1 MKKFN
6 NWILNA
12 ISGSQTD
19 KNGTTEEL
27 KGAKFIILYAY
38 SMLVLLAI
46 VISNIFIHILEPKLS
61 ITTQIIIVL
70 ILIESLIGLRFLK
83 GYDVRRGKDKE
94 NKKNSKDFVK
104 LKSILVAILFTSLV
118 LTAGTVADIYGFT
131 DLGNT
136 RSDLIVWSI
145 GGIIFGLVSYTM
157 EEKNNDKELTII
169 KLAPFLTYICKELS

>member
-38 SMLVLLAI
+38 SMLVLL
-46 VISNIFIHILEPKLS
+46 
-61 ITTQIIIVL
+61 
-70 ILIESLIGLRFLK
+70 LIESLIGLRFLK

-104 LKSILVAILFTSLV
+104 LKSILVAILFTSLA
-118 LTAGTVADIYGFT
+118 LTAGTVADIYGIT

-145 GGIIFGLVSYTM
+145 GGIIFGLVCYTM
-157 EEKNNDKELTII
+157 EDK
-169 KLAPFLTYICKELS
+169 K

>member
-19 KNGTTEEL
+19 KNETTEEL

-38 SMLVLLAI
+38 SMLVLLAL

-70 ILIESLIGLRFLK
+70 ILIETLIGLRFLK
-83 GYDVRRGKDKE
+83 AYDVKRGKDKE
-94 NKKNSKDFVK
+94 NKKNSKD
-104 LKSILVAILFTSLV
+104 
-118 LTAGTVADIYGFT
+118 
-131 DLGNT
+131 
-136 RSDLIVWSI
+136 
-145 GGIIFGLVSYTM
+145 
-157 EEKNNDKELTII
+157 
-169 KLAPFLTYICKELS
+169 

>member
-6 NWILNA
+6 SWILNA

-19 KNGTTEEL
+19 KNGTTKEL

-38 SMLVLLAI
+38 SMLVLLAL

-61 ITTQIIIVL
+61 ITTQIII
-70 ILIESLIGLRFLK
+70 EALIGLRFLK
-83 GYDVRRGKDKE
+83 AYDVKRGKDKE

-104 LKSILVAILFTSLV
+104 LKSILVAILFTSLA
-118 LTAGTVADIYGFT
+118 LTAGTVADIYGIT

-145 GGIIFGLVSYTM
+145 GGILFGLVCYTM
-157 EEKNNDKELTII
+157 EDK
-169 KLAPFLTYICKELS
+169 K

>member
-1 MKKFN
+1 MEKFN

-19 KNGTTEEL
+19 KNETTEEL

-38 SMLVLLAI
+38 SMLVLLAL
-46 VISNIFIHILEPKLS
+46 VIYNIFIHILEPKLS

-70 ILIESLIGLRFLK
+70 ILIEALIGLRFLK
-83 GYDVRRGKDKE
+83 AYDVKRGKDKE

-104 LKSILVAILFTSLV
+104 LKSILVAILFTSLA

-145 GGIIFGLVSYTM
+145 GGIIFGLVCYTM
-157 EEKNNDKELTII
+157 EDK
-169 KLAPFLTYICKELS
+169 K

>member
-70 ILIESLIGLRFLK
+70 ILIESLIGLRFFK

-104 LKSILVAILFTSLV
+104 LKSILFTSLA

-145 GGIIFGLVSYTM
+145 GGIIFGLVCYTM
-157 EEKNNDKELTII
+157 EDK
-169 KLAPFLTYICKELS
+169 K

>member
-1 MKKFN
+1 
-6 NWILNA
+6 
-12 ISGSQTD
+12 
-19 KNGTTEEL
+19 
-27 KGAKFIILYAY
+27 
-38 SMLVLLAI
+38 MLVLLAL

-70 ILIESLIGLRFLK
+70 ILIEALIGLRYSK
-83 GYDVRRGKDKE
+83 AYDVKRGKDKE

-104 LKSILVAILFTSLV
+104 LKSILVAILFTSLA

-145 GGIIFGLVSYTM
+145 GGIIFGLVCTQWKI
-157 EEKNNDKELTII
+157 KNNDKELAII
-169 KLAPFLTYICKELS
+169 KLAPFFTYICKELSPEF

>member
-19 KNGTTEEL
+19 KNETTEEL

-38 SMLVLLAI
+38 SMLVLLAL

-83 GYDVRRGKDKE
+83 EYDVKRGKDKE

-104 LKSILVAILFTSLV
+104 LKSILFTSLA

-145 GGIIFGLVSYTM
+145 GGIIFGLVCYTM
-157 EEKNNDKELTII
+157 EDK
-169 KLAPFLTYICKELS
+169 K

>member
-19 KNGTTEEL
+19 KNETTEEL

-38 SMLVLLAI
+38 SMLVLLAL
-46 VISNIFIHILEPKLS
+46 VISNIFEPKLS

-70 ILIESLIGLRFLK
+70 ILIETLIGLRFLK
-83 GYDVRRGKDKE
+83 AYDVKRGKDKE

-104 LKSILVAILFTSLV
+104 LKSILVAILFTSLA

-145 GGIIFGLVSYTM
+145 GGIIFGLVCYTM
-157 EEKNNDKELTII
+157 EDK
-169 KLAPFLTYICKELS
+169 K

>member
-12 ISGSQTD
+12 ISGSQKD

-38 SMLVLLAI
+38 SMLVFLAL

-83 GYDVRRGKDKE
+83 EYDVKRGKDKE

-104 LKSILVAILFTSLV
+104 LKSILVAILFTSLA
-118 LTAGTVADIYGFT
+118 LTAGTVADIYGII

-145 GGIIFGLVSYTM
+145 GGILFGLVCYTM
-157 EEKNNDKELTII
+157 EDK
-169 KLAPFLTYICKELS
+169 K

>member
-6 NWILNA
+6 SWILNA

-19 KNGTTEEL
+19 KNGTTKEL

-38 SMLVLLAI
+38 SMLVLLAL

-70 ILIESLIGLRFLK
+70 ILIEALIGLRFLK
-83 GYDVRRGKDKE
+83 AYDVKRGKDKE

-104 LKSILVAILFTSLV
+104 LKSILFTSLA
-118 LTAGTVADIYGFT
+118 LTAGTVADIYGIT

-145 GGIIFGLVSYTM
+145 GGILFGLVCYTM
-157 EEKNNDKELTII
+157 EDK
-169 KLAPFLTYICKELS
+169 K

>member
-19 KNGTTEEL
+19 KNGTTKEL
-27 KGAKFIILYAY
+27 KGAKFIIILYAY
-38 SMLVLLAI
+38 SMLVLLAL

-70 ILIESLIGLRFLK
+70 ILIEAIIGLRFLK
-83 GYDVRRGKDKE
+83 EYDVKRDKDKE
-94 NKKNSKDFVK
+94 NKRNSKDFVK
-104 LKSILVAILFTSLV
+104 LKSILLAILFTSLA

-145 GGIIFGLVSYTM
+145 GGIIFGLVCYTM
-157 EEKNNDKELTII
+157 EDKR
-169 KLAPFLTYICKELS
+169 

>member
-1 MKKFN
+1 MEKFN

-19 KNGTTEEL
+19 KNETTEEL

-38 SMLVLLAI
+38 SMLVLLAL

-70 ILIESLIGLRFLK
+70 ILIEALIGLRFLK
-83 GYDVRRGKDKE
+83 AYDVKRGKDKE

-104 LKSILVAILFTSLV
+104 LKSILFTSLA

-145 GGIIFGLVSYTM
+145 GGIIFGLVCYTM
-157 EEKNNDKELTII
+157 EDK
-169 KLAPFLTYICKELS
+169 K

>member
-19 KNGTTEEL
+19 KNETTEEL

-38 SMLVLLAI
+38 SMLVLLAL

-70 ILIESLIGLRFLK
+70 ILIELRFLK
-83 GYDVRRGKDKE
+83 EYDVKRGKDKE

-104 LKSILVAILFTSLV
+104 LKSILVAILFTSLA

-145 GGIIFGLVSYTM
+145 GGIIFGLVCYTM
-157 EEKNNDKELTII
+157 EDK
-169 KLAPFLTYICKELS
+169 K

>member
-1 MKKFN
+1 MEKFN

-19 KNGTTEEL
+19 KNETTEEL

-38 SMLVLLAI
+38 SMLVLLAL
-46 VISNIFIHILEPKLS
+46 VISNIFIFIHILEPKLS

-70 ILIESLIGLRFLK
+70 ILIEALIGLRFLK
-83 GYDVRRGKDKE
+83 AYDVKRGKDKE

-104 LKSILVAILFTSLV
+104 LKSILVAILFTSLA

-145 GGIIFGLVSYTM
+145 GGIIFGLVCYTM
-157 EEKNNDKELTII
+157 EDK
-169 KLAPFLTYICKELS
+169 K

>member
-1 MKKFN
+1 MEKFN

-19 KNGTTEEL
+19 KNETTEEL

-38 SMLVLLAI
+38 SMLVLLAL

-70 ILIESLIGLRFLK
+70 ILIEALIGLRFLK
-83 GYDVRRGKDKE
+83 AYDVKRGKDKE

-104 LKSILVAILFTSLV
+104 LKSILFTSLA

-145 GGIIFGLVSYTM
+145 GGIIFGLVCYTM
-157 EEKNNDKELTII
+157 EDKR
-169 KLAPFLTYICKELS
+169 

>member
-19 KNGTTEEL
+19 KNETTEEL

-38 SMLVLLAI
+38 SMLVLLAL

-70 ILIESLIGLRFLK
+70 ILIETIIGLRFLK
-83 GYDVRRGKDKE
+83 AYDVSVAKI
-94 NKKNSKDFVK
+94 KKIRKIVR
-104 LKSILVAILFTSLV
+104 ISL
-118 LTAGTVADIYGFT
+118 
-131 DLGNT
+131 N
-136 RSDLIVWSI
+136 
-145 GGIIFGLVSYTM
+145 
-157 EEKNNDKELTII
+157 
-169 KLAPFLTYICKELS
+169 